1 MSPLCVGEYLTTDI
15 IPFIYFCHDKDNTHF
30 FVKFSKTK
38 DNRTSTCIKTYSGC
52 KKGEANVS
60 NFPNNFLLAQK
71 KSTVKHLKYFGFVRY
86 QKSFV
91 AGFLSHSFPCRLPH
105 VLLLLVALSVV
116 GGGSMLSSCRRSSRL
131 CSHRLS

>member
-15 IPFIYFCHDKDNTHF
+15 IQFIYFCHDKENTHF

-38 DNRTSTCIKTYSGC
+38 DNSLKMINFKLNVASTCIKTYSGC
-52 KKGEANVS
+52 KKGEANIS

-71 KSTVKHLKYFGFVRY
+71 SPHLKYFGFVRY

-91 AGFLSHSFPCRLPH
+91 L
-105 VLLLLVALSVV
+105 
-116 GGGSMLSSCRRSSRL
+116 
-131 CSHRLS
+131 